1 MKKSSGEQVK
11 SLQTEEQSVEGRSR
25 DRKIN
30 KGGKS
35 QVDRMRSW
43 ATSCECVYVCIYL
56 SRGTRQSDSQSDI
69 DRSCM
74 SVCGYVC
81 GQ

>member
-11 SLQTEEQSVEGRSR
+11 RLQTEEQSVEGRSR

-56 SRGTRQSDSQSDI
+56 SIYLGEL
-69 DRSCM
+69 DRVIVRVTSIER
-74 SVCGYVC
+74 V
-81 GQ
+81 

>member
-11 SLQTEEQSVEGRSR
+11 RLQTEEQSVEGRSR

-35 QVDRMRSW
+35 QVDRMRRW
-43 ATSCECVYVCIYL
+43 ATSRVCMYLSIYLGELVRVIVRVTLKVYV
-56 SRGTRQSDSQSDI
+56 
-69 DRSCM
+69 
-74 SVCGYVC
+74 
-81 GQ
+81 